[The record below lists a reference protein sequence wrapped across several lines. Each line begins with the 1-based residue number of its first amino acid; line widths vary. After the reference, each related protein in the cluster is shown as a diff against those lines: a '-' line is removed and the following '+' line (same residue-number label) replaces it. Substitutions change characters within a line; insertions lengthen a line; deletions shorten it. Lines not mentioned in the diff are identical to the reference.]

1 MSKVRRRGVGGLVWA
16 MTVGVVGFYLVQIWQ
31 LRRGLFAFQPSK
43 HDELPDEPTPHVSI
57 IVPARNERRNI
68 RRCVTSLLAQ
78 DYPDFDV
85 IVVDD
90 GSTDGTADILAEL
103 QRGPNGQ
110 RLTIVGA
117 GHLPQGWAGKPHAMA
132 IGASIAKGDW
142 LLFSDADTMHRPDA
156 LAWALREGRKRDA
169 DLISLFARIEMVDTA
184 NHIMM
189 PIVFMGIAAQY
200 NPTKITDPASPTA
213 IANGQYMLI
222 SRAMYDAVGGYGSP
236 RLRGSIVDDRDM
248 AAVVKQ
254 RGGTLVLLDGQDRLS
269 VCMYR
274 NLAEAWSGWSKNA
287 FTGSRGGMPLFVIM
301 TLGLPVIT
309 VAPFVIGL
317 VGLVSRRRALV
328 LAGTIQ
334 IAAALAYRRLIDDNL
349 RHSRA
354 WGWSHPAGG
363 ALFTALLVNVLRR
376 KLTGRGVIWSGRSY
390 DPAQE
395 RLTAA
400 KSARS

>member
-1 MSKVRRRGVGGLVWA
+1 MDMLRRRGVGGLVWA

-31 LRRGLFAFQPSK
+31 LRRGLFAFQPTK
-43 HDELPDEPTPHVSI
+43 HDDVPEGQAPHVSI

-78 DYPDFDV
+78 NYPSFDV

-90 GSTDGTADILAEL
+90 GSTDGTTDILAEL

-110 RLTIVGA
+110 RLTVVGA
-117 GHLPQGWAGKPHAMA
+117 GHLPAGWAGKPHAMA

-156 LAWALREGRKRDA
+156 LAWALREGCKRDA

-222 SRAMYDAVGGYGSP
+222 SRQMYEAVGGYGSP

-248 AAVVKQ
+248 AAAVKQ
-254 RGGTLVLLDGQDRLS
+254 HGGTLVLLDGQDRLS

-274 NLAEAWSGWSKNA
+274 NLAEAWNGWSKNA
-287 FTGSRGGMPLFVIM
+287 YTGSRGGMPLFVMM
-301 TLGLPVIT
+301 TLGLPIIT
-309 VAPFVIGL
+309 VMPFLIWL
-317 VGLVSRRRALV
+317 VGLASRRRALI
-328 LAGTIQ
+328 LAGTVQ
-334 IAAALAYRRLIDDNL
+334 VMAVLAYRRLIDHNL
-349 RHSRA
+349 RHSRV
-354 WGWSHPAGG
+354 WGWSHPIGG

-376 KLTGRGVIWSGRSY
+376 KLTGRGVTWSGRSY

-400 KSARS
+400 RMKQR